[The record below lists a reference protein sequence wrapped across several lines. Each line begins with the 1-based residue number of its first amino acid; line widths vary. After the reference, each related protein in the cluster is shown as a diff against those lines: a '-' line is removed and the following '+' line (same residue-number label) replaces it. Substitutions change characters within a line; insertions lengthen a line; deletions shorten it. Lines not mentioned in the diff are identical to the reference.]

1 MVWHLLPVIYYHSI
15 QHTIQSGI
23 CYTVYRKISC
33 ITRTCVYMQDDFL
46 LLLTGNHVYSMHR
59 LLLKSFQWWASGLHR
74 FDELTPPLIPVS
86 ALFARVVQISWLM
99 QHSMDITQRNVLL
112 VSRHCGWAN
121 LTAASGGTRPYYGW
135 SLGAMSIA
143 LM

>member
-1 MVWHLLPVIYYHSI
+1 
-15 QHTIQSGI
+15 
-23 CYTVYRKISC
+23 
-33 ITRTCVYMQDDFL
+33 MQDDFL

-112 VSRHCGWAN
+112 VSRHRRWVGQSNSRQPRNKTLLWVV
-121 LTAASGGTRPYYGW
+121 SGRHEYSFDVGQVGDVDT
-135 SLGAMSIA
+135 
-143 LM
+143 